1 MIDLKLDGRHPP
13 TPRTPPS
20 VLKAPAQRPFS
31 YCEFSG
37 WFTLRKGYSPCRK
50 RCPSPDA
57 ECKIG
62 LRVTSPR
69 SCKIGLSNHSRT
81 WPEQIELFVFQ
92 LFSELSKTFEQI
104 ELFAFQLFSELSKT
118 FASAALSAVS
128 TCSSTAPGGAPAAS
142 GMA

>member
-1 MIDLKLDGRHPP
+1 VSHYKGLAVASLFRENALGQRA
-13 TPRTPPS
+13 TGALART
-20 VLKAPAQRPFS
+20 
-31 YCEFSG
+31 
-37 WFTLRKGYSPCRK
+37 K
-50 RCPSPDA
+50 RA
-57 ECKIG
+57 A
-62 LRVTSPR
+62 
-69 SCKIGLSNHSRT
+69 RT